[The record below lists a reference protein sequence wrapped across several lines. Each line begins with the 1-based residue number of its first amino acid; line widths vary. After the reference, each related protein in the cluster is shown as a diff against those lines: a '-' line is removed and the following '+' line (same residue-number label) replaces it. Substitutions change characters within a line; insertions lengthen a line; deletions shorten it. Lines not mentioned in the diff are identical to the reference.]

1 MKVVSRSVDL
11 LRRVDVADAL
21 LRVRGVVA
29 RECATFAEPGPVAI
43 ASVAFSG
50 TVRAFKPAAQSY
62 HRICYGISGS
72 GTCRIGRPGSRP
84 GGAGRAGMAAVIPAA
99 EASEWL
105 TEGSHETVDFYL
117 AAGLVR
123 EVASEI
129 YGPGADAVRIQ
140 DAAFHFD
147 EALARYAMAA
157 RERLRDPEPV
167 AGVELEA
174 VANLLAAHVLRRYSN
189 LSCRAALRV
198 DCPLSP
204 AGLDAVTEHILAHLD
219 SALTLRELAAV
230 AGMNPYRFARAFHAA
245 TGESPHKYIVRRR
258 IGNAQALLAASDLP
272 LSRIAAA
279 VGFSSQSH
287 MTLAFQRT
295 LAITPGRFRHE
306 TGRKY
311 GNKAARPQA
320 AGAAR

>member
-1 MKVVSRSVDL
+1 MKAVSRSVDS
-11 LRRVDVADAL
+11 LRRVDVVDAL

-29 RECATFAEPGPVAI
+29 RECAAFEDPGPIAI
-43 ASVAFSG
+43 ACVGFCG
-50 TVRAFKPAAQSY
+50 TVRAFKPAGQSY
-62 HRICYGISGS
+62 HRISYGISGS

-84 GGAGRAGMAAVIPAA
+84 GGVGRAGMTAVIPAA

-117 AAGLVR
+117 AASLVR

-147 EALARYAMAA
+147 EGLARYAMAT
-157 RERLRDPEPV
+157 RERLRDPEPL
-167 AGVELEA
+167 AAVELDA
-174 VANLLAAHVLRRYSN
+174 VANLLTAHVLRRYSS
-189 LSCRAALRV
+189 LSCRAASRV
-198 DCPLSP
+198 DSRLSP
-204 AGLDAVTEHILAHLD
+204 AGLEAVTEYILVHLD

-295 LAITPGRFRHE
+295 LAITPGRYRHE
-306 TGRKY
+306 TGRPE
-311 GNKAARPQA
+311 G